1 MVMHELATNAAK
13 YGALSRPEG
22 LVSVHWLL
30 PSKRTSGPAVQI
42 QCHEV
47 GGPEVA
53 NLARQGYG
61 SSVNRDL
68 LSYEL
73 GGKVDLA
80 SARQGVRCRIE
91 LPAWWILAAL
101 T

>member
-1 MVMHELATNAAK
+1 MQSMASVQTLLSESRWHGVNLASLIRAELAPYATATNTK
-13 YGALSRPEG
+13 LD
-22 LVSVHWLL
+22 
-30 PSKRTSGPAVQI
+30 GPAVYLTPDATHPVI
-42 QCHEV
+42 
-47 GGPEVA
+47 
-53 NLARQGYG
+53 
-61 SSVNRDL
+61 RDL